1 MSPNSSNSS
10 TISKFKAV
18 AIPPWRS
25 VLHTQSPNHQISSS
39 SWSSSETILP
49 DPTHISPFLYPA
61 PPLARNRKRKKYI
74 SYNSDLCVL
83 EDPVRSTSQSLTMG
97 WSFRT
102 QLEEL
107 DRHRETDDSE
117 DEDQVENE
125 CWEPES
131 SSNKLPVTSARTATV
146 EAKSLSHSPTNS
158 HPSASSCSPPHS
170 SRFVSCPQ
178 PGTDVTRQGSR
189 ANHSYT
195 RPKPNTARRMH
206 HAYTTILIDRR
217 RSRGS
222 SSPDLPAIPFRNQAT
237 PVRRATSDS
246 YSSSHSC
253 SDSSAS
259 ASPFRNQ
266 ATPIRRR
273 TTSDSCS
280 FSRSSLDSSTSA
292 TPFRNQ
298 ATPIRKTTSDSCSSS
313 SSRLSIPNILN
324 PGPSM

>member
-10 TISKFKAV
+10 TISKSKAV
-18 AIPPWRS
+18 ATPPWRS
-25 VLHTQSPNHQISSS
+25 VLHTQSPNHQNSSS
-39 SWSSSETILP
+39 SWSSFQTILP

-61 PPLARNRKRKKYI
+61 LPLTRNRKRKKYI
-74 SYNSDLCVL
+74 SYNSEICAL

-97 WSFRT
+97 WSFRM
-102 QLEEL
+102 QLEQL
-107 DRHRETDDSE
+107 DRQRETDDSE
-117 DEDQVENE
+117 DEDQFENK

-131 SSNKLPVTSARTATV
+131 SSNKLPATSVRTGTI

-170 SRFVSCPQ
+170 SRLVSRPQ
-178 PGTDVTRQGSR
+178 PGTDMTRQESR

-195 RPKPNTARRMH
+195 PPKSNTARMH
-206 HAYTTILIDRR
+206 HGYATILLDRR

-222 SSPDLPAIPFRNQAT
+222 SSPDSSAIPFRNQAT
-237 PVRRATSDS
+237 STRRAVSDS
-246 YSSSHSC
+246 CSFSHSS

-259 ASPFRNQ
+259 ASPFRIQ

-273 TTSDSCS
+273 TTSGSCS
-280 FSRSSLDSSTSA
+280 FSHSSLGSSTST

-298 ATPIRKTTSDSCSSS
+298 ATPIRMA
-313 SSRLSIPNILN
+313 RLIRAHPLH
-324 PGPSM
+324 PDYPSLTY

>member
-1 MSPNSSNSS
+1 MSSNSS
-10 TISKFKAV
+10 NTISKSKGV

-25 VLHTQSPNHQISSS
+25 VLHTQSQKFQTSSS
-39 SWSSSETILP
+39 SWSSFETLLP

-61 PPLARNRKRKKYI
+61 LPLTRNRKRKKYI

-83 EDPVRSTSQSLTMG
+83 EDPVRSASQSLTMG
-97 WSFRT
+97 WSFRM
-102 QLEEL
+102 QLEQL
-107 DRHRETDDSE
+107 DRQREPDDSE
-117 DEDQVENE
+117 DDDQVENE

-131 SSNKLPVTSARTATV
+131 SSNKLPVTSVRTGII

-170 SRFVSCPQ
+170 SRLVSRPQ

-195 RPKPNTARRMH
+195 PPKPNTARMH
-206 HAYTTILIDRR
+206 HGYKTILIDRR

-222 SSPDLPAIPFRNQAT
+222 SSPDSSAIPFRNQAT
-237 PVRRATSDS
+237 STRRAVSDS
-246 YSSSHSC
+246 CSSSHSS

-259 ASPFRNQ
+259 ANPFRIQ

-273 TTSDSCS
+273 TTSDTCS
-280 FSRSSLDSSTSA
+280 FSHSSLDSSTST

-298 ATPIRKTTSDSCSSS
+298 ATPIRRHTSDSCSSS
-313 SSRLSIPNILN
+313 SSRLSILNILN
-324 PGPSM
+324 PDPSM